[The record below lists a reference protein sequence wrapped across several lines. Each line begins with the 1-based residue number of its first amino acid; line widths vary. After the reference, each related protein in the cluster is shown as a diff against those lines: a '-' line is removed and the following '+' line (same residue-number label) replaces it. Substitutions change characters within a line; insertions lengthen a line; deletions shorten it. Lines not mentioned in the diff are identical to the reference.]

1 MGEFAII
8 GIGGAIFVGVLV
20 EGVKRLFPAVVEDTR
35 IVLAIALGLGVLLAV
50 LAHLAEIIPGF
61 DTWLGVVAS
70 GLLAGFVAMGLY
82 DTQRAARG

>member
-8 GIGGAIFVGVLV
+8 GIGGAIFVGLLV

-35 IVLAIALGLGVLLAV
+35 IVLAIALGLGVVLSV
-50 LAHLAEIIPGF
+50 LAHLAEIVPGF
-61 DTWLGVVAS
+61 ESWLNVVMA
-70 GLLAGFVAMGLY
+70 GLVAGFTAMGLY